1 VVELQS
7 LRAGAAHVSLSKPR
21 PSITTANSHQGA
33 SIPAPPS
40 PDIDEEMQDA
50 PEDEDEKEDSPA
62 AEEEEEEEEEI
73 VATPPAEE
81 EEEDEE
87 PEFEVQKSPVEKTY
101 SPPVEVPRKRRIG
114 RPPKFPRPE
123 RDLARDDGSEGGTPQ
138 KRKRGR
144 PPGPGSRG
152 GRGGR
157 GSYVPQST
165 KVRIDKE
172 GTLADVE
179 NDEVVMPDDEEGE
192 AKVDKDGNLQ
202 GGREYR
208 VRTFKILNR
217 GSRLDMLSTEP
228 ARCCGF
234 RDSYLFFTKHLQLYK
249 VVIEEDEKRDLI
261 DRDVIPH
268 SYKGRSIGVVTAR
281 SVFREFGARIIVGG
295 KKVIDDYKVTAARG
309 RGDIEGE
316 LADPND
322 KLPAEGQPYNRNQYV
337 AWHGAS
343 AVYHSNLPN
352 IPIMNGK
359 PPPGKRKV
367 QITGANWQFEHAR
380 AARYVVLFLISF
392 QVLTAVYSRFNSS
405 LVDARKQT
413 WNGVYDPHTNVTHY
427 PKITQPSHVKWDFIP
442 NSPDANLTN
451 GHSSHTIFSP
461 VSNLVARNF
470 LVVDTTFVAPTIS
483 GVGLPGPE
491 TYISDL
497 NPNGLPNLDQEMM
510 DELPEEC
517 RTALLQAKEKENK
530 WKQQWGTETENGMR
544 AKLKIGFLGFPV

>member
-1 VVELQS
+1 M
-7 LRAGAAHVSLSKPR
+7 PD
-21 PSITTANSHQGA
+21 A
-33 SIPAPPS
+33 S
-40 PDIDEEMQDA
+40 
-50 PEDEDEKEDSPA
+50 EDEKEESPA
-62 AEEEEEEEEEI
+62 AEEET
-73 VATPPAEE
+73 VATPAAEEEE

-87 PEFEVQKSPVEKTY
+87 PEFKVQNSPPEKTP

-123 RDLARDDGSEGGTPQ
+123 RDHPRDDGSEGGTPQ

-152 GRGGR
+152 GRGAR
-157 GSYVPQST
+157 TSYAPQST

-172 GTLADVE
+172 GTMADVE
-179 NDEVVMPDDEEGE
+179 NDEVVVPDDPEGE

-208 VRTFKILNR
+208 VRTFTIMNR
-217 GSRLDMLSTEP
+217 GKRLYMLSTEP

-249 VVIEEDEKRDLI
+249 VVIEEDEKRNLI
-261 DRDVIPH
+261 EREVIPH

-295 KKVIDDYKVTAARG
+295 KKIIDDYKVTAARG

-322 KLPAEGQPYNRNQYV
+322 RLPAEGQPYNRNQYV

-359 PPPGKRKV
+359 PPPGKRKI
-367 QITGANWQFEHAR
+367 QITSANWQFEHAR
-380 AARYVVLFLISF
+380 AARYV
-392 QVLTAVYSRFNSS
+392 
-405 LVDARKQT
+405 
-413 WNGVYDPHTNVTHY
+413 P
-427 PKITQPSHVKWDFIP
+427 
-442 NSPDANLTN
+442 
-451 GHSSHTIFSP
+451 
-461 VSNLVARNF
+461 
-470 LVVDTTFVAPTIS
+470 
-483 GVGLPGPE
+483 
-491 TYISDL
+491 
-497 NPNGLPNLDQEMM
+497 
-510 DELPEEC
+510 
-517 RTALLQAKEKENK
+517 
-530 WKQQWGTETENGMR
+530 
-544 AKLKIGFLGFPV
+544 